1 MGLACLWTHSA
12 FQTEWLVACLRVH
25 IHKVSFHGCLQIV
38 QAGEVHG
45 IRFPREF
52 GLLVKQM
59 LYFDRYTRILAP
71 EMSVLSNERINAA
84 RDQQDR

>member
-1 MGLACLWTHSA
+1 M
-12 FQTEWLVACLRVH
+12 
-25 IHKVSFHGCLQIV
+25 

-71 EMSVLSNERINAA
+71 EMAVLSSDRMQAA
-84 RDQQDR
+84 RDQAEWQL